1 MSRIPEAVAR
11 VVAYALDGEFHDGE
25 GLFFGAS
32 VSGNVVKLT
41 VQDAENDEQETF
53 ILTIEAAE

>member
-11 VVAYALDGEFHDGE
+11 AVAYSLDGEFDDGE

-32 VSGNVVKLT
+32 VSGNTVNLT
-41 VQDAENDEQETF
+41 AQDAETDEKAKF
-53 ILTIEAAE
+53 ILTIEAAK